1 MHTLLH
7 LLRTKETIQNNKK
20 KKHVKFMQL
29 SLTPAEFNPKKLK
42 FSSSIERVGFQK
54 FKELERESVVSEKQT

>member
-1 MHTLLH
+1 
-7 LLRTKETIQNNKK
+7 
-20 KKHVKFMQL
+20 MQL

-54 FKELERESVVSEKQT
+54 FKELERESVVSEKQTW

>member
-1 MHTLLH
+1 
-7 LLRTKETIQNNKK
+7 
-20 KKHVKFMQL
+20 MQL

-54 FKELERESVVSEKQT
+54 FKELEIEEKYIESNKILLKKKLSNKKK